1 MDQNAGP
8 DGATR
13 SSGPSA
19 VCWVFWTRW
28 KVHPGVAAVVVGECF
43 KFAVDALGGQRPERL
58 VIVKTPGKGTCR
70 PEDLHREETEWHDAV
85 EQLEAQSGGTT
96 EFEFH
101 YIPASQPVTSAWH
114 LGFGVS
120 RFWERA
126 EILAFP
132 AMDFID
138 ARLQPPFQLTPL
150 DRVGNEVASSA
161 RNAASCFGRMLECVG
176 ASRGLAVGGYKTKET
191 TLETDAERD
200 EMRRGGQ
207 SAKDLVEHS
216 LRCYASGVFNAFAP
230 FQRLLAQHPDLRIR
244 SEILAVHKEYWLKL
258 MEHDMLRLEP
268 WEATVQLILSALI
281 VGSAVNQIDFHWLVE
296 EGGKSDAVIV
306 EQLRRGIHCI
316 DRLAVS
322 LKWRECRFQ
331 L

>member
-1 MDQNAGP
+1 MDQHAGP

-13 SSGPSA
+13 SIDPSA

-28 KVHPGVAAVVVGECF
+28 KVHPGVARAVVGECF
-43 KFAVDALGGQRPERL
+43 TFAVEALGGRPPECV
-58 VIVKTPGKGTCR
+58 VIVKTPGKGTFR
-70 PEDLHREETEWHDAV
+70 PEDLAREENEWRDAV
-85 EQLEAQSGGTT
+85 EHQAAQSGGDT
-96 EFEFH
+96 EFEFQ

-150 DRVGNEVASSA
+150 DRVGDEVAASV
-161 RNAASCFGRMLECVG
+161 RNAAKCFGDMLKRVRE
-176 ASRGLAVGGYKTKET
+176 SRGLAVGGFKTRET
-191 TLETDAERD
+191 SVASDPERD
-200 EMRRGGQ
+200 ARRRGGQ
-207 SAKDLVEHS
+207 AAKDLVENAI
-216 LRCYASGVFNAFAP
+216 RCYASGMFDTFDA
-230 FQRLLAQHPDLRIR
+230 FQRLLAAHPDLRVR
-244 SEILAVHKEYWLKL
+244 SEILVAHREYWLKL
-258 MEHDMLRLEP
+258 MAHDMLRLEP
-268 WEATVQLILSALI
+268 WEATIQLILSALI
-281 VGSAVNQIDFHWLVE
+281 VGSPVDQIDFQWLVE
-296 EGGKSDAVIV
+296 DGGKPDTVIV

-322 LKWRECRFQ
+322 LKWRDAGT
-331 L
+331 